1 MILVI
6 GYGNTLCGDDGL
18 GPYAVEQL
26 QDAESLPGAEYLT
39 QHQLLPELA
48 EDISRADTVLFV
60 DAAADD
66 KAAPGAISCYE
77 ITLPDQP
84 SPAAPGAFTHHVNA
98 TILLENARLLY
109 GAHPTAWLYTV
120 AGENF
125 GLGEPFSPAVEAAI
139 PLLVAQIKQMI
150 SQNSQK
156 TFTTEITE
164 SAEFKK
170 V

>member
-26 QDAESLPGAEYLT
+26 QDAESLPGVEYLT

-48 EDISRADTVLFV
+48 EDISRADTVIFV

-66 KAAPGAISCYE
+66 RAPLGAISCYE
-77 ITLPDQP
+77 ITLPSQP
-84 SPAAPGAFTHHVNA
+84 SSAAPGAFTHHVNP
-98 TILLENARLLY
+98 TILLENAHFLY
-109 GAHPTAWLYTV
+109 GARPTAWLYTV
-120 AGENF
+120 AAENF

-139 PLLVAQIKQMI
+139 PLLVAQLQTKIK
-150 SQNSQK
+150 
-156 TFTTEITE
+156 
-164 SAEFKK
+164 EFSHKEHR
-170 V
+170 VF

>member
-39 QHQLLPELA
+39 RHQLAPELA
-48 EDISRADTVLFV
+48 EDISRADAVIFV
-60 DAAADD
+60 DASDGGGI
-66 KAAPGAISCYE
+66 PGE
-77 ITLPDQP
+77 ITCQEIILPDVS
-84 SPAAPGAFTHHVNA
+84 SPVAPGAFTHHVNV

-109 GAHPTAWLYTV
+109 RARPTAWLYTV

-125 GLGEPFSPAVEAAI
+125 GLGDAFSPAVAEAI
-139 PLLVAQIKQMI
+139 PLLLAQLQERIK
-150 SQNSQK
+150 
-156 TFTTEITE
+156 
-164 SAEFKK
+164 EFSHREHRAL
-170 V
+170 